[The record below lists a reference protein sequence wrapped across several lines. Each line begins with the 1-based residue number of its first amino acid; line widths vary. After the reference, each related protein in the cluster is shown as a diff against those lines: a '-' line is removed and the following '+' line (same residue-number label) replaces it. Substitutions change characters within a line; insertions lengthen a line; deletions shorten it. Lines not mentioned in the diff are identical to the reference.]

1 MENDNKQKTTIR
13 IDKDIW
19 YEVGLVSDGTR
30 SRLIER
36 LLLNYLSV
44 KGSKQELELKI
55 KECDEIISEQKS
67 RKKNINK

>member
-55 KECDEIISEQKS
+55 K
-67 RKKNINK
+67 RM